1 MLDATEL
8 LGVTNEF
15 RLKCEEIYFESN
27 DAVELLRRLRDIS
40 TTTNER
46 DFAMYV
52 FGKGTALN
60 DLINNPKILA
70 GLLLSQ

>member
-1 MLDATEL
+1 MYATEL
-8 LGVTNEF
+8 FGVTDEF
-15 RLKCEEIYFESN
+15 RLKCEGIYWESK

-40 TTTNER
+40 TTPNER

-60 DLINNPKILA
+60 DLRSNPGA
-70 GLLLSQ
+70 VVSLLLGK